1 MKGHVKPI
9 PKGYHSVTPYLVV
22 HDAGAALDYY
32 KKAFGAKEMFR
43 MDGPGGKVGHAEI
56 QIGDS
61 RVMLADEAP
70 DMKAFSPRS
79 IGGSPVSLVVYVE
92 DVDTVYTTAI
102 GAGGAVHRPVQDM
115 FYGDRSG
122 SLTDPFGHLWH
133 ISTHKEDLTPEEIQH
148 RAMAAH

>member
-1 MKGHVKPI
+1 MKGQVKPI

-22 HDAGAALDYY
+22 HDGAAAIDFY
-32 KKAFGAKEMFR
+32 KRAFGAKEMFR
-43 MDGPGGKVGHAEI
+43 MDGPGGKVAHAEI

-61 RVMLADEAP
+61 RVMLADEVP

-79 IGGSPVSLVVYVE
+79 VGGTPVSLLIYVE
-92 DVDTVYTTAI
+92 DVDTVYATAI
-102 GAGGAVHRPVQDM
+102 KAGGAATRPVEDM
-115 FYGDRSG
+115 FYGDRTG
-122 SLTDPFGHLWH
+122 CLTDPFGHVWH